1 MAAMP
6 SSTPTIL
13 AIETSTELASVALM
27 HRGRRHAS
35 ESAGVQTHSAT
46 VLPMLQQ
53 LLADAGLALADVDA
67 LAFGCGPGSFTGV
80 RTACGLVQG
89 LAVGTQRK
97 AVPVVTLLAMAESA
111 REAGA
116 GDDIIA
122 VLDARMGEVYWARYR
137 FDGAWQVV
145 VEPALAKASDVRADD
160 HPGDSRPAVCGNA
173 LLAYPDDFAPLGA
186 LSRWPDIVPHAT
198 AIAQLAAASFVRG
211 DGVDARDA
219 QPLYLRHKVALTTRE
234 RVAAA
239 SAKAAAGAGA

>member
-27 HRGRRHAS
+27 HRGEIHSR

-53 LLADAGLALADVDA
+53 LLADAGIAVADVDA

-89 LAVGTQRK
+89 LAIGTQRK

-111 REAGA
+111 RAAGA

-137 FDGAWQVV
+137 FDRDWQVV
-145 VEPALAKASDVRADD
+145 VEPVLARAADVRAD
-160 HPGDSRPAVCGNA
+160 GGSPAVCGNA
-173 LLAYPDDFAPLGA
+173 LLSYPDDFAHIGSLP
-186 LSRWPDIVPHAT
+186 SWPDIVPQAT
-198 AIAQLAAASFVRG
+198 AIAGLAAASMVRG
-211 DGVDARDA
+211 EWVEARDA
-219 QPLYLRHKVALTTRE
+219 QPLYLRNKVALTTSE
-234 RVAAA
+234 RMAATA
-239 SAKAAAGAGA
+239 GKAAAGAPA

>member
-1 MAAMP
+1 MAPMP

-27 HRGRRHAS
+27 HRGELRSR

-53 LLADAGLALADVDA
+53 LLAGAGIGIHEVDA

-111 REAGA
+111 RAAGA
-116 GDDIIA
+116 GDDIVA

-137 FDGAWQVV
+137 FDGAWQVIS
-145 VEPALAKASDVRADD
+145 EPVLAKAGDVHAD
-160 HPGDSRPAVCGNA
+160 GGQPAVCGNA
-173 LLAYPDDFAPLGA
+173 LLAYPDDFAQLDG
-186 LSRWPDIVPHAT
+186 LTRWPDIVPHAE
-198 AIAQLAAASFVRG
+198 AITQLAAASIARG
-211 DGVDARDA
+211 ECVDARDA
-219 QPLYLRHKVALTTRE
+219 QPLYLRNKVALTTSE
-234 RVAAA
+234 RMAAA
-239 SAKAAAGAGA
+239 AGKAAAGATA

>member
-6 SSTPTIL
+6 YPTPTIL

-27 HRGRRHAS
+27 HRGEIHSR

-53 LLADAGLALADVDA
+53 MLAAAGIGVADVDA

-89 LAVGTQRK
+89 LAIGTQRK

-111 REAGA
+111 RAAGA
-116 GDDIIA
+116 GDDIIT

-137 FDGAWQVV
+137 FDGEWRVL
-145 VEPALAKASDVRADD
+145 VEPVLARAADVQAE
-160 HPGDSRPAVCGNA
+160 GGNPAICGNA
-173 LLAYPDDFAPLGA
+173 LLAYPDDFARIGA
-186 LSRWPDIVPHAT
+186 LPRWPEILPHAT
-198 AIAQLAAASFVRG
+198 AIVRLAAAGFARG
-211 DGVDARDA
+211 EGVEARDA
-219 QPLYLRHKVALTTRE
+219 QPLYLRNKIALTTSE
-234 RVAAA
+234 RMAVAAG
-239 SAKAAAGAGA
+239 KAAAGEPA

>member
-13 AIETSTELASVALM
+13 AIETSTELASVALL
-27 HRGRRHAS
+27 HHGEIHAS

-53 LLADAGLALADVDA
+53 LLAGAGLRIAAVDA

-89 LAVGTQRK
+89 LAIGTQRK
-97 AVPVVTLLAMAESA
+97 AVPVVSLLAMAESA
-111 REAGA
+111 RAAGA

-137 FDGAWQVV
+137 FDGEWQAR
-145 VEPALAKASDVRADD
+145 VEPVLARAADVQAD
-160 HPGDSRPAVCGNA
+160 GGNPAICGNA
-173 LLAYPDDFAPLGA
+173 LLAYPDDFAQIGA
-186 LSRWPDIVPHAT
+186 LPRWPDILPHAT
-198 AIAQLAAASFVRG
+198 AIARLAAARFARDEWVE
-211 DGVDARDA
+211 ARDA
-219 QPLYLRHKVALTTRE
+219 QPLYLRNKIALTTSE
-234 RVAAA
+234 RMA
-239 SAKAAAGAGA
+239 AAAGKATAGVPA